1 MVQDDPVRVFVDVP
15 QGAASDLMKVGVAAR
30 IIAADTPG
38 TGIIG
43 TIARTSAA
51 IDPRARTFRAEIDIP
66 NPDHRLVPGQ
76 YVQVA
81 FTLQNRGSNQVPAA
95 ALVFRSSAPEV
106 AELAHDGSVHFQPVT
121 IARDD
126 GDMVELS
133 SGVAKGDRLV
143 LNISSAIADGD
154 KVRVSGADALS
165 GATLAMR
172 AR

>member
-1 MVQDDPVRVFVDVP
+1 
-15 QGAASDLMKVGVAAR
+15 
-30 IIAADTPG
+30 
-38 TGIIG
+38 
-43 TIARTSAA
+43 
-51 IDPRARTFRAEIDIP
+51 
-66 NPDHRLVPGQ
+66 
-76 YVQVA
+76 
-81 FTLQNRGSNQVPAA
+81 
-95 ALVFRSSAPEV
+95 
-106 AELAHDGSVHFQPVT
+106 LAHDASVHFHPVT